1 MTDGRSVHSHFKF
14 FKGPSHPQRF
24 SVGFFSDRHKQIN
37 PKHWKHFFSPVSGS
51 KTAESDV
58 IKKEKNVNAYVSVVT
73 LYCFRNYPVNLSK
86 LWLFDKKASSY
97 RAFTFTSLTHAV
109 ALAQGRAVPLSSTG
123 AEALSRAQTVKVA
136 GSPTPQPGAAI
147 LQCAGDSPQ
156 QFYIQGGQL
165 LLQGRGHFIWGGG
178 QGSLCT

>member
-1 MTDGRSVHSHFKF
+1 M
-14 FKGPSHPQRF
+14 
-24 SVGFFSDRHKQIN
+24 
-37 PKHWKHFFSPVSGS
+37 PKS
-51 KTAESDV
+51 
-58 IKKEKNVNAYVSVVT
+58 YVSFVT
-73 LYCFRNYPVNLSK
+73 LYCFRYYPVNLSK

-97 RAFTFTSLTHAV
+97 SAFIFTTLTHTV

-156 QFYIQGGQL
+156 FYIQGGQL
-165 LLQGRGHFIWGGG
+165 LLQGRDYFILGGG
-178 QGSLCT
+178 HCVHNTVFM